1 MDELKQAVRKVAPP
15 RPDKPVNN
23 LWPSNGM
30 LEGAIFNMLA
40 EGDGA
45 YFTVEIASRLRAPY
59 SSVRNALW
67 RLERRGVV
75 KHKTSGTAN
84 NQTIWWRVN
93 TD

>member
-1 MDELKQAVRKVAPP
+1 MMNDNRKVAPP

-45 YFTVEIASRLRAPY
+45 YFTTEIANRLRAPY
-59 SSVRNALW
+59 SDVRNALH
-67 RLERRGVV
+67 RLKTAGKV
-75 KHKTSGTAN
+75 KQKTSGTSN
-84 NQTIWWRVN
+84 NQSIWWRVN
-93 TD
+93 LVTD